1 MLENVNDEL
10 DRISKSLTTFENAR
24 QFTITESKDILNECR
39 KSINASHSA
48 NSDLPGP
55 QQLIR
60 QEKIFKIAQEKAEKG
75 ASLLKKLQKRLKDDY
90 GKSWK
95 QDLRSYIDN
104 PEQEIVEA
112 FSLLAILKQQK
123 IPTREISFRMKN
135 PDSYQMIK
143 NTVKVSEGAY
153 IFGLLDCVGELKR
166 AVIDSLNRTDSTFA
180 NELYKIMKEI
190 FLKLETFTQYSNSVD
205 DLKSKI
211 DSARYS
217 VADVRQLLNEDKGGK

>member
-24 QFTITESKDILNECR
+24 QFTIKESKDILNECR
-39 KSINASHSA
+39 KSINTSHSA
-48 NSDLPGP
+48 NSDLPGN
-55 QQLIR
+55 
-60 QEKIFKIAQEKAEKG
+60 QESKLKDAQEKAEKG

-95 QDLRSYIDN
+95 QDLRDYVEN
-104 PEQEIVEA
+104 PEQEIIEA

-123 IPTREISFRMKN
+123 IPARELSFRMKN

-143 NTVKVSEGAY
+143 TTVEVSEGAY
-153 IFGLLDCVGELKR
+153 IFGLIDCVGELKR
-166 AVIDSLNRTDSTFA
+166 AVIDSLNRADSAFA

-190 FLKLETFTQYSNSVD
+190 FLKLETFTQYSNSVV
-205 DLKSKI
+205 DLKLKI
-211 DSARYS
+211 DETRYR
-217 VADVRQLLNEDKGGK
+217 VADVRQLLNENKAEKKI

>member
-1 MLENVNDEL
+1 MSESMNDEF
-10 DRISKSLTTFENAR
+10 DRISKSLKNFENAR

-48 NSDLPGP
+48 NSDLPGS
-55 QQLIR
+55 
-60 QEKIFKIAQEKAEKG
+60 QEKMFKIAQEKAEKG

-95 QDLRSYIDN
+95 QDLRDYIEN

-123 IPTREISFRMKN
+123 IPARELSFRMKN

-143 NTVKVSEGAY
+143 TTVEVSEGAY

-166 AVIDSLNRTDSTFA
+166 AVIDSLNRTDFAFA

-190 FLKLETFTQYSNSVD
+190 FLKLETFTQYSNLS
-205 DLKSKI
+205 LI
-211 DSARYS
+211 HI
-217 VADVRQLLNEDKGGK
+217 